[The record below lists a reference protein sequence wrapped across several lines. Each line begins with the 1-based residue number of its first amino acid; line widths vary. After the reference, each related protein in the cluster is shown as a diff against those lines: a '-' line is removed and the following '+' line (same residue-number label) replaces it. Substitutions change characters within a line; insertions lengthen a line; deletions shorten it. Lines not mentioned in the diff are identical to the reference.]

1 MQRELKVTE
10 GRVMVSYPWN
20 YHFLRRMHN
29 NRRQAQVVQKWIWE
43 DLQRKGGLE
52 AFSHEVDK

>member
-1 MQRELKVTE
+1 MTREEQEVICRMQRELKVTE

-29 NRRQAQVVQKWIWE
+29 NRR
-43 DLQRKGGLE
+43 
-52 AFSHEVDK
+52 